1 MTDSLFSLFVIQAGM
16 EHAQLD
22 SKEWS
27 HIVVR
32 LGGAEALALSAR
44 EHGAFLRARGVRSA
58 EDLLRLIF
66 MYAAGGHSLR
76 SVAAQTAAAGVADVS
91 DVALFERFKAMADW
105 LEYLCKERLA
115 RVVEEI
121 GVRITERPIRIVD
134 GSRLEGPGERVWRLH
149 LCYDPGRARIVDAV
163 ITTTK
168 QGERLDRLAV
178 IPNEIRIAD
187 RGFPQPDGIR
197 NTLDDGADVLVRLTW
212 NSLQMTAD
220 GKPINWL
227 KLFNRASQQGTLDM
241 AVRVHKAH
249 SKFEPLDM
257 RLIIIKKPPAA
268 AEKARAK
275 ARRASSKNQRR
286 TDPRTLAAAGYII
299 LLTSLK
305 RQEFPIDV
313 IAALYRLRWQIEL
326 AIKRLKSILHID
338 RLPAKNPDLAR
349 AWLYALLLLALLVDE
364 ISAELG
370 AILPSASASQANLL
384 WRTTI
389 LLTAALLAAIWP
401 PPNIDATMRILVSRT
416 RQLAE
421 PPRRRKLQMS
431 MARALS

>member
-1 MTDSLFSLFVIQAGM
+1 M

-44 EHGAFLRARGVRSA
+44 EHGAFIRARGVRSA
-58 EDLLRLIF
+58 GDLLRLIF
-66 MYAAGGHSLR
+66 LYGPGGHSLR
-76 SVAAQTAAAGVADVS
+76 SVATQAAAGGVADVS
-91 DVALFERFKAMADW
+91 DVALFDRFKAMADW

-115 RVVEEI
+115 CVAKEI
-121 GVRITERPIRIVD
+121 GVTITGRPIRIVD
-134 GSRLEGPGERVWRLH
+134 GSRLEGPGDRVWRLH

-178 IPNEIRIAD
+178 IPNEIRLGD

-212 NSLQMTAD
+212 NSLQMAAD
-220 GKPINWL
+220 GKPIDWL
-227 KLFNRASQQGTLDM
+227 KLFKRAGQKGALDM
-241 AVRVHKAH
+241 PVRVHKAH
-249 SKFEPLDM
+249 SQFEPLDM
-257 RLIIIKKPPAA
+257 RLVIIKKPPAA
-268 AEKARAK
+268 AAKARAK
-275 ARRASSKNQRR
+275 ARRASNKNQRR
-286 TDPRTLAAAGYII
+286 TDPRTLAAADYII

-305 RQEFPIDV
+305 REEFPTDL

-349 AWLYALLLLALLVDE
+349 AWLYAHLLLALLLDE

-370 AILPSASASQANLL
+370 AIPPSATGIPANL
-384 WRTTI
+384 
-389 LLTAALLAAIWP
+389 ALAHD
-401 PPNIDATMRILVSRT
+401 NS
-416 RQLAE
+416 
-421 PPRRRKLQMS
+421 PRRRP
-431 MARALS
+431 ARGHLAAA